1 MPDAPVLLAGR
12 YRLGESLGRGGMGQV
27 RLARDETLERDVA
40 IKEIDQPLGGDGAS
54 SARRTLREARAAAR
68 ISHPNVVQVYD
79 VLQLEDRTWIVMEY
93 VPSRSLREE
102 IAGQGRLDPYRVAR
116 IGLDLLAALRTAHRL
131 GVEHRDVKPANVL
144 IADDGRVLLTDFGI
158 AAVDDDGVISR
169 SDILVGSPQFMAP
182 ERAQSG
188 VSGREADLWSLGAT
202 LYAAVEGHAPYQRG
216 STMATLAALATEE
229 PDPPKHAGPL
239 RPLLDG
245 LLKKNPARRLT
256 AEDAESLLRAILANL
271 SPESSRGMSPPTR
284 RATARV
290 PRPRIASD
298 QLPVAGAAGE
308 GEPDGGRASGAATG
322 PHREAVPAGGA
333 PSAGQPAAGSGE
345 GGTAGSDGVQVAG
358 EGGVAASDVA
368 HTPAVEA
375 GATAGDAQASED
387 DAAADR
393 EALPE
398 KGAIVAGPGAA
409 VTSGTNEDG
418 RSTDAADVGHEAE
431 LDAGGVSGDAA
442 GLGRGAARGVGG
454 GLGDATGWGRG
465 PARDVGGG
473 SGDAAD
479 AERGTA
485 PDVGGVSGDAADAGR
500 GAAFDVGGVSG
511 DAADAGRGAALDVG
525 GAPGDAAGVGDAAA
539 LEVGSRS
546 MESVGKDARA
556 AETVVGGAA
565 PDGGSDDGSGATETR
580 TRVDGEPVSGA
591 SRVGGGMSGGATT
604 FPGTAGNG
612 ELATV
617 RTAPGR
623 PRRLILLAA
632 AIVVVL
638 LVGGIWFVTGRGG
651 GTPSADEKETG
662 TTATAGTP
670 EATASRAPESAPATQ
685 NAQAPS
691 PSPSPEGD
699 GRPVLPAGWELY
711 TDKTG
716 FSVYVPK
723 GWRRT
728 KEGTIVYFRGDGKV
742 LGIDQTNKPRSN
754 PVADWREQAGNRVSG
769 GDFPGYR
776 EVKIAA
782 VDYFRKAADWEFTFN
797 RSGVRQHVNN
807 RGTVVRDD
815 KAYGFYWQTRDD
827 VWDESRKDL
836 QLVFDSFRP
845 AQ

>member
-27 RLARDETLERDVA
+27 WLARDETLQRDVA

-79 VLQLEDRTWIVMEY
+79 VLQLDDRTWIVMEY

-102 IAGQGRLDPYRVAR
+102 IAEQGRLDPYRVAR

-144 IADDGRVLLTDFGI
+144 LADNGRVLLTDFGI

-182 ERAQSG
+182 ERAQS
-188 VSGREADLWSLGAT
+188 VASGREADLWSLGAT
-202 LYAAVEGHAPYQRG
+202 LYAAIEGHAPYQRG

-229 PDPPKHAGPL
+229 PDPSKHAGPL

-245 LLKKNPARRLT
+245 LLRKNPAIRLT
-256 AEDAESLLRAILANL
+256 AEDAESLLRTILANL
-271 SPESSRGMSPPTR
+271 SPESSRGVAGPIR
-284 RATARV
+284 RATGRV
-290 PRPRIASD
+290 PHPRAESD
-298 QLPVAGAAGE
+298 PLPAAGAVGATGD
-308 GEPDGGRASGAATG
+308 GEPAGGRASVAATG
-322 PHREAVPAGGA
+322 PHRGAVPA
-333 PSAGQPAAGSGE
+333 AGQPAAVAGE
-345 GGTAGSDGVQVAG
+345 GGTAGSNVVQAPVVVD
-358 EGGVAASDVA
+358 EGGAAASDVA
-368 HTPAVEA
+368 HNSAVEA

-387 DAAADR
+387 K
-393 EALPE
+393 ALSDE
-398 KGAIVAGPGAA
+398 GAIVVGLSAA
-409 VTSGTNEDG
+409 VAGGTNEDG
-418 RSTDAADVGHEAE
+418 RSGDAARSG
-431 LDAGGVSGDAA
+431 LDAALDVDGGSGDAA
-442 GLGRGAARGVGG
+442 GSELDAALDVGG
-454 GLGDATGWGRG
+454 GLGDATGLRH
-465 PARDVGGG
+465 
-473 SGDAAD
+473 
-479 AERGTA
+479 E
-485 PDVGGVSGDAADAGR
+485 
-500 GAAFDVGGVSG
+500 
-511 DAADAGRGAALDVG
+511 AALDVG
-525 GAPGDAAGVGDAAA
+525 GRSMDAAGKG
-539 LEVGSRS
+539 
-546 MESVGKDARA
+546 AR
-556 AETVVGGAA
+556 EPDTVVDGAPPGGGAG
-565 PDGGSDDGSGATETR
+565 DGGAPGGGAGDGSGAAETP
-580 TRVDGEPVSGA
+580 TRVDGKPVGGA
-591 SRVGGGMSGGATT
+591 SRVGGGVSRGVATFQGA
-604 FPGTAGNG
+604 AGRG
-612 ELATV
+612 EHSTV

-623 PRRLILLAA
+623 PRRLILVAA

-638 LVGGIWFVTGRGG
+638 LTGGIWLITGRGG
-651 GTPSADEKETG
+651 GTPASDEKEAG
-662 TTATAGTP
+662 ATATAGTP
-670 EATASRAPESAPATQ
+670 KATPSRAPESAPATQ

-711 TDKTG
+711 TDRTG
-716 FSVYVPK
+716 FSLYVPK

-754 PVADWREQAGNRVSG
+754 PVADWREQARNRVSG

-797 RSGVRQHVNN
+797 RGGARQHVNN

-836 QLVFDSFRP
+836 QLVFDSFQP
-845 AQ
+845 AR